1 MMDRDEEK
9 YQGYYLPPAL
19 GEQIKKAVAHCDR
32 RRERNRPGRVALHP
46 GPLPVLL
53 RHPGC

>member
-19 GEQIKKAVAHCDR
+19 GEQIKKGCCASGAHGFCEADVDVSAYGSR
-32 RRERNRPGRVALHP
+32 GA
-46 GPLPVLL
+46 
-53 RHPGC
+53 